1 MNFRTPAKTVHG
13 LGSAK
18 DGTAHWWAQR
28 MTALALVPLCIW
40 FAASVCGL
48 AGAGHAEFAEWLS
61 SPFNAVAMLL
71 FIVVGFHHAA
81 LGIQVVL
88 EDYIA
93 AEGRRIAVI
102 VAVKGVA
109 YTLAVAGVFSVFKV
123 ALGG

>member
-1 MNFRTPAKTVHG
+1 MNFRTPAKTVRG

-40 FAASVCGL
+40 FVVSVCGL
-48 AGAGHAEFAEWLS
+48 VGAGHAEFAEWLS

-71 FIVVGFHHAA
+71 LIVAGFHHAA
-81 LGIQVVL
+81 LGMQVVH

-93 AEGRRIAVI
+93 AEGCRIAAVI
-102 VAVKGVA
+102 AVKGIA
-109 YTLAVAGVFSVFKV
+109 YALAVAGAFSVLKV